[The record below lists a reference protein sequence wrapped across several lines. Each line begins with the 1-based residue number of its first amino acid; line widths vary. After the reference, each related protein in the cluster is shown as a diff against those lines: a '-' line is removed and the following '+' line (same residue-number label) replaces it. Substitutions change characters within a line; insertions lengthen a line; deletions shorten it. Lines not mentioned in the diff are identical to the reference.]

1 MTVRTCGADFTS
13 SALKRRGVPPYIGQR
28 VGAPRWLADEGEVQR
43 ILQRRIGGRLK
54 TGSSGNKLSEGELA
68 LCRRVNDR
76 AGFGMTFGAGNIP
89 LSNSRGDQHFAS
101 GSAGFAQIAVRI
113 ANAAAASSQL
123 LAIFWVEV
131 GLHDLNAAPIAAE
144 LLRHDHRER
153 CANALPHFGF
163 AAPDFY
169 VAVAG

>member
-1 MTVRTCGADFTS
+1 
-13 SALKRRGVPPYIGQR
+13 
-28 VGAPRWLADEGEVQR
+28 
-43 ILQRRIGGRLK
+43 
-54 TGSSGNKLSEGELA
+54 
-68 LCRRVNDR
+68 
-76 AGFGMTFGAGNIP
+76 

-144 LLRHDHRER
+144 LLRHDHRSDVR
-153 CANALPHFGF
+153 TPCPISDLPHQIFTSPLPDSSSQAFGEKELEAGKRRKGERAVF
-163 AAPDFY
+163 QPDEKAEG
-169 VAVAG
+169 VRLQPQRRISESHDEEG